1 MNYVNGILVGILNG
15 SAYALIGVSITLMF
29 RSTGVLSLAHAAFA
43 ASAAYIYASMAG
55 EHGVNEVLAAVVA
68 LGITV
73 CYGIAVERL
82 VARPLQLASATMKL
96 ISTLGVMAL
105 TVGLSLLIFGFEP
118 MAAPNLLPD
127 KVVTLGDL
135 GVSYI
140 QFTTFVVSTVML
152 IGIGA
157 FLFRTR
163 FGLAVRTMAE
173 DVDVARLM
181 GIPVAGVSRFNWA
194 LGSLIAGVTGV
205 MLAPT
210 FGMLTAASFPL
221 LVIKALVATLFG
233 GLSGLG
239 LTFVGGLIIGIGE
252 SLTILLTSSPGS
264 QELVLLCIVVALLV
278 LRRKWPAELG
288 GDQVLMGTGARV
300 SLPPWVSRPLTE
312 LRIRLAPMTLSAMVL
327 MSALL
332 IVPATRSE
340 YWAAVGA
347 RALFYCIE
355 ALSMVVLVGW
365 GGQVSLMHGAYVG
378 IGAFVCARL
387 VQVDGWPLALA
398 VPTAG
403 IVGMM
408 LGALVGIP
416 ALRLSGMQFAIAS
429 LAFSGAVTEWLLRRT
444 LFTQSFPRGTL
455 FGLDLFSDKN
465 LLLVMLAVTA
475 VFYLAVWMVRR
486 SMFGTILLVARDRP
500 NVIAGAGVN
509 PHLVRMKCFALA
521 SFMASVG
528 GAFYGVLLTRFAPTD
543 FTVLMSISLLVY
555 AVVGG
560 IDSLA
565 GPALAALFFGV
576 LPQVVQQ
583 QSTSVSALPDVL
595 AGVALLALVVLR
607 PRGLASMFAP
617 RRRHSALDVMP
628 EPRAVQGSR
637 SAAEGSPGRARTTGD
652 GAIVDRS
659 KPGKPLKVS

>member
-1 MNYVNGILVGILNG
+1 MNYVNGIIVGILNG

-55 EHGVNEVLAAVVA
+55 EHGVNELLAAAVA
-68 LGITV
+68 LVITV
-73 CYGIAVERL
+73 LYGLVVERL
-82 VARPLQLASATMKL
+82 VARPLQQSSPTIKL

-127 KVVTLGDL
+127 SVLTLGDL
-135 GVSYI
+135 GISVLQI
-140 QFTTFVVSTVML
+140 TTFLVSSGIL
-152 IGIGA
+152 LGIGV

-181 GIPVAGVSRFNWA
+181 GVPVGAVSRFNWA
-194 LGSLIAGVTGV
+194 LGALIAGVTGIL
-205 MLAPT
+205 LAPT
-210 FGMLTAASFPL
+210 FGFLTAATFPL
-221 LVIKALVATLFG
+221 LIIRALVATLFG

-239 LTFVGGLIIGIGE
+239 MTFVGGLTIGVGE
-252 SLTILLTSSPGS
+252 SLTILLTSSPGA
-264 QELVLLCIVVALLV
+264 QELVLLCIVIALLV
-278 LRRKWPAELG
+278 LRRTWPVEIG
-288 GDQVLMGTGARV
+288 GDQSLMGSDRSLHLPSWLARV
-300 SLPPWVSRPLTE
+300 VASVRT
-312 LRIRLAPMTLSAMVL
+312 RLAPLVLPSMLL

-332 IVPATRSE
+332 VVPPLRSE

-347 RALFYCIE
+347 RALFYVIE

-398 VPTAG
+398 IPTAG
-403 IVGMM
+403 LVGMA
-408 LGALVGIP
+408 LGALVAIP

-429 LAFSGAVTEWLLRRT
+429 LAFSGAVTEWFLRRT
-444 LFTQSFPRGTL
+444 FFTQSFPRGTL
-455 FGLDLFSDKN
+455 FGIDLFSDKN
-465 LLLVMLAVTA
+465 LFLVMLAATA
-475 VFYLAVWMVRR
+475 IFYLATWLLRR
-486 SMFGTILLVARDRP
+486 SMFGTVLLVSRDRP
-500 NVIAGAGVN
+500 NVIAGAGVS
-509 PHLVRMKCFALA
+509 PRIIRMKSFALA

-565 GPALAALFFGV
+565 GPALAGLFFGV
-576 LPQVVQQ
+576 LPQVLQQ

-607 PRGLASMFAP
+607 PRGLASIFT
-617 RRRHSALDVMP
+617 RRPAATSVVAESTPPGELAVRVRGLPTGATSVNPSFIDLDML
-628 EPRAVQGSR
+628 ETRAGS
-637 SAAEGSPGRARTTGD
+637 S
-652 GAIVDRS
+652 V
-659 KPGKPLKVS
+659 

>member
-1 MNYVNGILVGILNG
+1 MNYVNGIIVGLLNG

-43 ASAAYIYASMAG
+43 ASAAYIYASLAG
-55 EHGVNEVLAAVVA
+55 EHGVNEILAAVVA
-68 LGITV
+68 LVITV
-73 CYGIAVERL
+73 LYGLVIERL
-82 VARPLQLASATMKL
+82 VARPLQQASPTIKL

-105 TVGLSLLIFGFEP
+105 TVGLSLLIFGFQP

-127 KVVTLGDL
+127 SVVTLGDL
-135 GVSYI
+135 GISYLQI
-140 QFTTFVVSTVML
+140 ATFVVSTALLVGL
-152 IGIGA
+152 GG

-194 LGSLIAGVTGV
+194 LASLIAGITGIL
-205 MLAPT
+205 LAPS
-210 FGMLTAASFPL
+210 FGFLTAATFPL
-221 LVIKALVATLFG
+221 LIIRALVATLFG

-239 LTFVGGLIIGIGE
+239 LTFVGGLTIGVSE
-252 SLTILLTSSPGS
+252 SLTILLSSAPGA
-264 QELVLLCIVVALLV
+264 QELVLLLIVVALLV
-278 LRRKWPAELG
+278 LRRTWPAELG
-288 GDQVLMGTGARV
+288 GDQSLIGPGQTLNLPAPVHRAISEVRV
-300 SLPPWVSRPLTE
+300 
-312 LRIRLAPMTLSAMVL
+312 RLAPMVLPLMLL

-332 IVPATRSE
+332 VVPATRSE

-347 RALFYCIE
+347 RALFYVIE
-355 ALSMVVLVGW
+355 ALSMVMLVGW

-398 VPTAG
+398 IPTAG
-403 IVGMM
+403 LVGMA

-429 LAFSGAVTEWLLRRT
+429 LAFSGAVTEWFLRRT
-444 LFTQSFPRGTL
+444 FFTQSFPRGTL
-455 FGLDLFSDKN
+455 FGIDLFSDKN
-465 LLLVMLAVTA
+465 LFLVMLAVTA
-475 VFYLAVWMVRR
+475 VFYLATWMLRR
-486 SMFGTILLVARDRP
+486 SMFGTVLLVARDRP
-500 NVIAGAGVN
+500 NVIASAGVS
-509 PHLVRMKCFALA
+509 PQIIRMKSFAMA
-521 SFMASVG
+521 SFVASVG

-565 GPALAALFFGV
+565 GPALAGLFFGV

-583 QSTSVSALPDVL
+583 QSTSVSAVPDVL

-607 PRGLASMFAP
+607 PRGLASMIGRKSEAP
-617 RRRHSALDVMP
+617 PVLGP
-628 EPRAVQGSR
+628 EAPSVGGSIR
-637 SAAEGSPGRARTTGD
+637 SGNLSTG
-652 GAIVDRS
+652 
-659 KPGKPLKVS
+659 VSTMNDAFIDLTVTETRKQSTVS

>member
-1 MNYVNGILVGILNG
+1 MNYVNGIIVGVLNG

-43 ASAAYIYASMAG
+43 ASAAYLYASFAG
-55 EHGVNEVLAAVVA
+55 EHGVNEPLAAA
-68 LGITV
+68 LALAITV
-73 CYGIAVERL
+73 LYGLVVERL
-82 VARPLQLASATMKL
+82 VARPLQQSSPTIKL

-127 KVVTLGDL
+127 SVANLGDL
-135 GVSYI
+135 GISYLQI
-140 QFTTFVVSTVML
+140 TTFLVSTGML
-152 IGIGA
+152 MGIGA

-181 GIPVAGVSRFNWA
+181 GIPVSAVSRFNWA
-194 LGSLIAGVTGV
+194 LGALIAGVTGIL
-205 MLAPT
+205 LAPT
-210 FGMLTAASFPL
+210 FGFLTAATFPL
-221 LVIKALVATLFG
+221 LIIRALVATLFG

-239 LTFVGGLIIGIGE
+239 MTFVGGLTIGVSE
-252 SLTILLTSSPGS
+252 SLTILVSSAPGA
-264 QELVLLCIVVALLV
+264 QELVLLCIVVGLLV
-278 LRRKWPAELG
+278 LRRTWPAELG
-288 GDQVLMGTGARV
+288 GDQSLMGSDRTLHLPAWFARGV
-300 SLPPWVSRPLTE
+300 ADVRT
-312 LRIRLAPMTLSAMVL
+312 RLAPLVLPCMLL

-332 IVPATRSE
+332 VVPATRSE

-347 RALFYCIE
+347 RALFYVIE
-355 ALSMVVLVGW
+355 SLSMVVLVGW

-387 VQVDGWPLALA
+387 VGVDGWPLALA
-398 VPTAG
+398 IPTAG
-403 IVGMM
+403 LVGTA

-429 LAFSGAVTEWLLRRT
+429 LAFSGAVTEWFLRRSF
-444 LFTQSFPRGTL
+444 FTQSFPRGTL
-455 FGLDLFSDKN
+455 FGIDLFSDKN
-465 LLLVMLAVTA
+465 LFLVMLVVTA
-475 VFYLAVWMVRR
+475 LFYLATWMLRR
-486 SMFGTILLVARDRP
+486 SMFGTVLLVSRDRP
-500 NVIAGAGVN
+500 NVIAGAGVS
-509 PHLVRMKCFALA
+509 PQIVRIKSFALA

-565 GPALAALFFGV
+565 GPALAGLFFGV

-583 QSTSVSALPDVL
+583 ESTSVSALPDVL
-595 AGVALLALVVLR
+595 AGAALLALVVLR
-607 PRGLASMFAP
+607 PRGLASIFA
-617 RRRHSALDVMP
+617 RRPAVGSPVTEPTPPGERSVRGHAVPSGPSSINGLSIDLDVFD
-628 EPRAVQGSR
+628 
-637 SAAEGSPGRARTTGD
+637 ARTTS
-652 GAIVDRS
+652 V
-659 KPGKPLKVS
+659 V